1 MEILVVILIIAVIAA
16 VVFALMQRRRATGA
30 AGGGTGIGRSDASPL
45 PSRSRAGASRD
56 PMAAAVHEHANAT
69 DPHDVAIA
77 EQRLQAQ
84 AGQVAAGMTARAHQ
98 SEHQAAADQAGYSS
112 DGAYA
117 GDIRPDGYA
126 APAPAPAANGYDPA
140 VGYSDTPSGYSTPPP
155 TSDLHLDGT
164 IDPQT
169 GQRTDGYG
177 DPDNDPRRDDRR
189 YEGRTARDYDPNT
202 ENPEYR

>member
-16 VVFALMQRRRATGA
+16 LAFAFMQRRGATGA
-30 AGGGTGIGRSDASPL
+30 GAGGLGGRGDSPL
-45 PSRSRAGASRD
+45 PRRSRASAARD

-69 DPHDVAIA
+69 DPHDAAIA

-84 AGQVAAGMTARAHQ
+84 AGQVAAGLQARAHQ
-98 SEHQAAADQAGYSS
+98 SEHQHAADQSAYSS
-112 DGAYA
+112 DGAYT
-117 GDIRPDGYA
+117 GDIRPEGYA
-126 APAPAPAANGYDPA
+126 EPAAAANGYDPA
-140 VGYSDTPSGYSTPPP
+140 VGYSDTPHGYSAAPP
-155 TSDLHLDGT
+155 TSDLHLDDT

-177 DPDNDPRRDDRR
+177 DPDNDPRLGDRR
-189 YEGRTARDYDPNT
+189 YEGRIARDYDPNT